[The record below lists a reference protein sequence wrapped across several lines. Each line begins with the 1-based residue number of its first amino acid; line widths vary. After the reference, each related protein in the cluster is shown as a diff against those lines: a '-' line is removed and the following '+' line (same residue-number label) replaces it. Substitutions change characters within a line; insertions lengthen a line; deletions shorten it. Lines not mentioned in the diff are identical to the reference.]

1 MKRGKVRHSP
11 PLVFFLLMLVN
22 CMSMKTNIELVS
34 RCEKTVFKVFIYLT
48 HIQHLQ
54 DTTKPFKLM
63 G

>member
-1 MKRGKVRHSP
+1 
-11 PLVFFLLMLVN
+11 
-22 CMSMKTNIELVS
+22 MKTNIELVS